1 MDDRYRITI
10 CEKLKQGKPG
20 RHLASIDLLSFQSDK
35 KLCVVEHL
43 KEYLQRTKQLRE
55 EHSQLLISYVKTEF
69 TRGPGRG
76 DTCHLS
82 FFN

>member
-10 CEKLKQGKPG
+10 CEKLKQSKPG
-20 RHLASIDLLSFQSDK
+20 RHLAPIDLLSFQSDK

-55 EHSQLLISYVKTEF
+55 EHSQLLISFYTNVSPF
-69 TRGPGRG
+69 LINFFR
-76 DTCHLS
+76 CS
-82 FFN
+82 F